1 MRRFKRAWHP
11 YESWEEIKFN
21 MWGKVDDRRSFINKA
36 IAFTAN
42 HEEYGRFM
50 RRVINEWPI
59 SCENALTDYYM
70 NRKAWV
76 GHAACALAMQC
87 PEDITRQAWK
97 ALTYEQ
103 QYLANQE
110 ASRAISSWEN
120 MYIESS
126 ELRESMG
133 GSLLPKRNP

>member
-1 MRRFKRAWHP
+1 MRKLTRVWHP
-11 YESWEEIKFN
+11 YHMWEEISHN
-21 MWGKVDDRRSFINKA
+21 MWGKVDDRKSMLEKA
-36 IAFTAN
+36 IEFTGN
-42 HEEYGRFM
+42 HKLYGSFM
-50 RRVINEWPI
+50 QRVIVDWPV

-70 NRKAWV
+70 NRKAWI
-76 GHAACALAMQC
+76 GHAACALALKC

-97 ALTYEQ
+97 HLTYEQ

-120 MYIESS
+120 NYIESK

-133 GSLLPKRNP
+133 GSLLP